1 MGKLQ
6 EMKQKTEEAKTRLG
20 NITVKGEAGG
30 VEVIANGNRE
40 IKDVMIP
47 ESMTDREELQDMLVL
62 AINKA
67 LETAKNCEETE
78 MRGSMSDL
86 LPGGLGGMF
95 GQ

>member
-6 EMKQKTEEAKTRLG
+6 DMKQKSEEAKERL
-20 NITVKGEAGG
+20 NHITAKGEAGG
-30 VEVIANGNRE
+30 VVVIATGNRE
-40 IKDVMIP
+40 IKDVTIP
-47 ESMTDREELQDMLVL
+47 EGMTDMEEVQDMLVL

-95 GQ
+95 GG

>member
-6 EMKQKTEEAKTRLG
+6 EMKQKTEEAKARLD
-20 NITVKGEAGG
+20 NISVKGEANG
-30 VEVIANGNRE
+30 VQVIASGNRE
-40 IKDVMIP
+40 IKDVIIP
-47 ESMTDREELQDMLVL
+47 EGITDPEELQDLLVL

-67 LETAKNCEETE
+67 LENAKNVEESE

-95 GQ
+95 GG

>member
-20 NITVKGEAGG
+20 SITVKGEAGG
-30 VEVIANGNRE
+30 VQVIANGNRE
-40 IKDVMIP
+40 IKDVIIP
-47 ESMTDREELQDMLVL
+47 EGIDDREELQDLLVL
-62 AINKA
+62 ATNKA
-67 LETAKNCEETE
+67 LEAAKNVEESE

>member
-6 EMKQKTEEAKTRLG
+6 DMKQKTEEAKERLG

-30 VEVIANGNRE
+30 ITVLATANRE
-40 IKDVMIP
+40 IKDVVIP
-47 ESMTDREELQDMLVL
+47 ESMTDREEIQDMLVL

-67 LETAKNCEETE
+67 LETAKNCEESE

-86 LPGGLGGMF
+86 LPGGLGDMF
-95 GQ
+95 GG